1 MDLLSNLFNCIW
13 QTKEQREF
21 NAKVR
26 EYGLKIA
33 INDSLKAIHE
43 SISSKEIA
51 IKFILQELDFAN
63 QENTLEQEF
72 IKSSGFHP
80 LEYENTL
87 LRFKENEEELLKTQ
101 NIFDTLLKNML
112 NEEEITD
119 TSITIIE
126 GIMSKWEIGKYATAR
141 EEHEIEMEV
150 ETVIQKEEQK
160 EEKIQEEIIESPIK
174 VEEANTPEPIVENE
188 PVIEKFEEPK
198 EPQPIQY
205 DSKRVNALME
215 EYSDIIGDIITG
227 KANEKEEKRIKEF
240 KEHISKASIEGESDH
255 ALVLSCFYEHE
266 EPYNETLPIP
276 ATEMNGASLNFLQ
289 SILKGFEK
297 QGFSE
302 VFLDYA
308 EENREVV
315 YNIS

>member
-63 QENTLEQEF
+63 KENTLEQKF
-72 IKSSGFHP
+72 IRSSGFHP

-112 NEEEITD
+112 NEEEITN

-126 GIMSKWEIGKYATAR
+126 GIMSKWEIGKYALAR
-141 EEHEIEMEV
+141 EES
-150 ETVIQKEEQK
+150 
-160 EEKIQEEIIESPIK
+160 EEKIEKEIEIPISPEPLDEPIIEE
-174 VEEANTPEPIVENE
+174 VEEPIQT
-188 PVIEKFEEPK
+188 KK
-198 EPQPIQY
+198 SIQY

>member
-21 NAKVR
+21 NAKIR
-26 EYGLKIA
+26 AYGLTTVL
-33 INDSLKAIHE
+33 NHFLEEIHE
-43 SISSKEIA
+43 SISSKEMA

-72 IKSSGFHP
+72 ITSSGFHP

-87 LRFKENEEELLKTQ
+87 LRFKENEQELWKTQ
-101 NIFDTLLKNML
+101 KIFDTVLKNMQ
-112 NEEEITD
+112 NEEEATN

-126 GIMSKWEIGKYATAR
+126 GIMSKWEIGKYAPSR
-141 EEHEIEMEV
+141 EENEEKAIEEELRREEIETLATHEPLD
-150 ETVIQKEEQK
+150 KP
-160 EEKIQEEIIESPIK
+160 IIEELEEPIK
-174 VEEANTPEPIVENE
+174 
-188 PVIEKFEEPK
+188 PK
-198 EPQPIQY
+198 IIQY
-205 DSKRVNALME
+205 DSQRVNALME

-227 KANEKEEKRIKEF
+227 KTNEKEEERIKEF
-240 KEHISKASIEGESDH
+240 KEHISKASLEGESDH
-255 ALVLSCFYEHE
+255 AIVLSCFYEHE
-266 EPYNETLPIP
+266 EPYNKTLPIP

-289 SILKGFEK
+289 SILKGFEQ

-308 EENREVV
+308 EENKEK
-315 YNIS
+315 YQELINYAK